1 MYPCTDNT
9 PRISECTQH
18 QRTEN
23 IIWFTLSHV
32 VYRFNMFRYKHFFSE
47 SVVVVEYQSR
57 GEVSRLVM
65 ELELTV
71 NSSRIIL
78 SPYCAATPSRT
89 VYLFNLVSI
98 QFLVSHY
105 LT

>member
-1 MYPCTDNT
+1 MRFNAHESKMTELNCDISIISRSYWIHAPNEMYPCTDNT

-65 ELELTV
+65 ELELSV
-71 NSSRIIL
+71 NSSR
-78 SPYCAATPSRT
+78 
-89 VYLFNLVSI
+89 
-98 QFLVSHY
+98 
-105 LT
+105 